1 MVYFLAR
8 WSLEELS
15 SVMHMS
21 TSILRRCLSYW
32 LGQGVLKQESEDVYV
47 VLECLEKNRSGTQ
60 DLQGKWADSCAIQ
73 YTNFL
78 VEFIACCIFLLCI
91 FSPLY
96 SCWTPKLENI
106 LRNFVADCKS
116 YFWGFND
123 LSKVKKSYVVKIRE
137 IYKF

>member
-60 DLQGKWADSCAIQ
+60 DLQGK
-73 YTNFL
+73 
-78 VEFIACCIFLLCI
+78 
-91 FSPLY
+91 
-96 SCWTPKLENI
+96 
-106 LRNFVADCKS
+106 
-116 YFWGFND
+116 
-123 LSKVKKSYVVKIRE
+123 
-137 IYKF
+137 